1 MCLLIYTTLFNCL
14 ITEARGAF
22 VLSYYWMMPSQSTCQ
37 QEKMYKN
44 DLLKLGIQK
53 SLQVYFET
61 TMEKQLLSKHRFRK
75 VQNVFT
81 LIKVK
86 NINLNMQFTEEF

>member
-1 MCLLIYTTLFNCL
+1 MLILIYMTHFNCL

-22 VLSYYWMMPSQSTCQ
+22 VLSYYWVMPSQNTCQ

-44 DLLKLGIQK
+44 DLLNLGIQK

-61 TMEKQLLSKHRFRK
+61 TMEKQLL
-75 VQNVFT
+75 
-81 LIKVK
+81 
-86 NINLNMQFTEEF
+86 